1 MEVGSRDKYLNG
13 SFVMKATIALL
24 GALMLS
30 GCQSSGPET
39 GENDPKYPWW
49 ELVFVQPNYMKV
61 WVEDGS
67 VQDINNRVFFRAG
80 KSTAASGEPDVSTES
95 ARGWGTV
102 SGSGMPV
109 TGADL
114 PKLIFVRWQSITEQK
129 TYKGFIEIPEEGRQL
144 MVKSTHQRCPETP
157 EKTARF
163 MASLYV
169 GLAPGGVLKTW
180 VRDSCRNPVEISRG
194 QGEIE
199 PLGPEQGKHGGRYA
213 YPVSEKAKRYVE
225 KYGIPYGSW

>member
-1 MEVGSRDKYLNG
+1 MKG
-13 SFVMKATIALL
+13 FVTLL
-24 GALMLS
+24 GALLLV
-30 GCQSSGPET
+30 GCQLAGTET

-49 ELVFVQPNYMKV
+49 ELVFVEPNYMKV
-61 WVEDGS
+61 WVEDSS
-67 VQDINNRVFFRAG
+67 VQDINDRIFFRAG
-80 KSTAASGEPDVSTES
+80 KSTAASGQPSLEAES
-95 ARGWGTV
+95 ARGWGVVT
-102 SGSGMPV
+102 GSGMPV
-109 TGADL
+109 IGADL
-114 PKLIFVRWQSITEQK
+114 PKLIFARWQSITEQK
-129 TYKGFIEIPEEGRQL
+129 TYRGFIAIPEEARQL

-169 GLAPGGVLKTW
+169 GLAPGGVLQAW
-180 VRDSCRNPVEISRG
+180 VKDSCRAPVVVARG

-213 YPVSEKAKRYVE
+213 YPVGEKAKANID